1 MFNLPEEL
9 QQQNWFVIDQS
20 VTGLQMNPMASFA
33 MDDTLCEIVA
43 SKESTGFARSW
54 VHDKTVVL
62 GIQDSR
68 LPQINEGI
76 SYLEKQGYQ
85 VIVRNSGGLA
95 VVLDEDVYNLSLLF
109 PETRALTIDL
119 GYEAMVAFTR
129 ELLPE
134 LGDLIQDGEISTS
147 YCPGRFDLS
156 VNGQKFAG
164 ISQRRIRG
172 GIAVQIYLAMQGSG
186 AARAELIRSFYN
198 IAAAGGDVKYS
209 YPQIVPETMASL
221 TELIGT
227 PLTNEA
233 LTHRIFLA
241 LEKHSDSLAE
251 YELSETEQER
261 FQYHLERMFKRNE
274 RLR

>member
-9 QQQNWFVIDQS
+9 QQRHWLMIDQS
-20 VTGLQMNPMASFA
+20 VSGLHMNPMASFA
-33 MDDTLCEIVA
+33 MDDTLCELVA
-43 SKESTGFARSW
+43 EKENTGFARSW

-68 LPQINEGI
+68 LPNIRAGI
-76 SYLEKQGYQ
+76 RFLEEQGYR

-95 VVLDEDVYNLSLLF
+95 VVLDPYVYNLSLLF
-109 PETRALTIDL
+109 PETRELTIDL

-134 LGDLIQDGEISTS
+134 LGDAIQDGEISTS

-156 VNGQKFAG
+156 AGGQKFAG

-172 GIAVQIYLAMQGSG
+172 GVAVQIYLAMQKSG
-186 AARAELIRSFYN
+186 AARASLIRSFYS
-198 IAAAGGDVKYS
+198 IAAAGGEVKYQL
-209 YPQIVPETMASL
+209 PDIVPETMASL

-227 PLTNEA
+227 AITNEDLTARILTA
-233 LTHRIFLA
+233 L
-241 LEKHSDSLAE
+241 KKQSDTFAA
-251 YELSETEQER
+251 YELTAAEQER
-261 FQYHLERMFKRNE
+261 FEYHLERMRKRNE